1 MQPISV
7 FFRWFFFLALAM
19 VMLGMGAFFVI
30 NQAQVSR
37 EQLPVYGDVID
48 FSLTA
53 HTGTPFSL
61 ADMQG
66 KISIVDFIFTSCP
79 MACPRMSTE
88 MSELY
93 HQFADAPEVLFVSIS
108 VDPEND
114 TLERLQEYAGGY
126 GVTDNRWVFLRGPIE
141 DVAVLSEKGFSLGAE
156 FPMNHSTKFVM
167 VDPAGKIRGY
177 YDSFEAEEMEQLKVH
192 LQQLRKSNRRS

>member
-19 VMLGMGAFFVI
+19 VALGLGAFYVI
-30 NQAQVSR
+30 NKAEVSR
-37 EQLPVYGDVID
+37 AQLPVYGEVID

-53 HTGTPFSL
+53 HNGAAFSL
-61 ADMQG
+61 ADMHG

-93 HQFADAPEVLFVSIS
+93 HQFADASDVQFVSIS

-114 TLERLQEYAGGY
+114 TLERLQQYAGGY

-167 VDPAGKIRGY
+167 VDPDGKIRGY
-177 YDSFEAEEMEQLKVH
+177 YDSFEADEMAQLKTH
-192 LQQLRKSNRRS
+192 LQQLLKADRRS